1 LKRSFQIDENE
12 SQGRLMSR
20 GPLTFR
26 KRDLQRALT
35 TVTQAGH
42 DVARVEIDKAG
53 KIVLILN
60 EDPIPTPSARDW
72 DKALSNDR

>member
-1 LKRSFQIDENE
+1 
-12 SQGRLMSR
+12 MSR
-20 GPLTFR
+20 GQLTFR

-60 EDPIPTPSARDW
+60 DEDPIPSSSARDW